1 MNVGTAGGGAVDHR
15 RLVEQAVALVLGEAP
30 PGWTRLNIAFD
41 AASSEVTAVAD
52 GGADGGAVPLAVPSQ
67 AVEALSEYHREAVSS
82 GSLWR
87 RLSIDCGSDGTLS
100 MRKDAATPG
109 VSRRWPQRVLAAI
122 TLACLVA
129 AAVVFAV
136 GWRRSEP
143 PRIGVLAVPPP
154 PRAKAAFAVLEQWY
168 AAEDQG
174 DAALMRQLACAHPTQ
189 SLVDWIKHDRVLR
202 AGPGPDLSRCV
213 DPIPRQRFD
222 CLGESGGADQADRR
236 PDEARSRGGADPR
249 RLLLRD
255 RDTRRRRRRAQGV
268 RWTALNRIGPG
279 TGRESCCGSALSR
292 PYPRSRCWWSRSSVE
307 TLATGRRCGLE
318 RSATR

>member
-189 SLVDWIKHDRVLR
+189 SLVDWINTIAYYGQDQGLIFPDALTQFRDNGSTVWVKVAVRIRPIDDRMKREVEEAQTRGGFFFETVTL
-202 AGPGPDLSRCV
+202 AD
-213 DPIPRQRFD
+213 
-222 CLGESGGADQADRR
+222 EGGALKVCDGQR
-236 PDEARSRGGADPR
+236 
-249 RLLLRD
+249 
-255 RDTRRRRRRAQGV
+255 
-268 RWTALNRIGPG
+268 
-279 TGRESCCGSALSR
+279 
-292 PYPRSRCWWSRSSVE
+292 
-307 TLATGRRCGLE
+307 
-318 RSATR
+318 